1 MNSSSAGSA
10 ANQQTAQASSQAGDD
25 KNQEQKQ
32 QVLDQDNLTDEQ
44 KQALEQWLR
53 RVPDDPGGLLRNKFK
68 WQYLQN
74 RQKKADGEFQA
85 PQNNADKRL

>member
-1 MNSSSAGSA
+1 M
-10 ANQQTAQASSQAGDD
+10 AQASSQAGDD
-25 KNQEQKQ
+25 KNEEQKQ
-32 QVLDQDNLTDEQ
+32 QAAALDENNLTDEQ

-68 WQYLQN
+68 WQYQQN

-85 PQNNADKRL
+85 PQNHADQRL